1 MINTASL
8 NLDKIEF
15 LKNIEGFEN
24 SNNNSNNN
32 VVHIIESFKGIKK
45 KNARLVFSILLVLI
59 GLILVSKC

>member
-24 SNNNSNNN
+24 SNNNSN

-45 KNARLVFSILLVLI
+45 KNARIVFSILLVLI
-59 GLILVSKC
+59 GLILVSKY